1 MRVATPPRARP
12 RPRPRNGDAHLP
24 ADPETERA
32 ALGCVLMAADH
43 SRGEAVAL
51 LESLTGALF
60 TDARTRALFDLARE
74 AVAAG
79 HSPAV
84 LVLGSML
91 KDSGRLSELGATLT
105 EAAGACPSVGLFGE
119 LVGRLRELSLRRWA
133 MAKASELGELAAA
146 PSVSLED
153 VRGRLGELFDATAA
167 AGKRGKP
174 LTVWGLRD
182 ALEYVPPPGGL
193 LAGDADVFKG
203 PEGLTVFAGP
213 PGSGK
218 SRVLDSLAL
227 SGAIGSGYWM
237 GRKIHRRFR
246 TLIIQCEN
254 GAARLKGSMSKMAA
268 NHPEADVEG
277 SIRITLP
284 PDGGLPFGSADF
296 RRELSAAIDSFG
308 PDVVGIDPWT
318 ALGIED
324 NAQAV
329 VEALVRIRS
338 CLPAGDACPALCI
351 VAHTR
356 KPRAETA
363 GRRGR
368 SMMYDVSG
376 SQALVASARCVYVL
390 NPFTDDITDDRVLW
404 SCAKL
409 SNAETA
415 PSDTVWHRRDGDLFA
430 HCDADPEEYFRRQS
444 EGDDR
449 VWLRVEHVQELLEDG
464 RAMTQNRLAKEL
476 ADRFNDG
483 KGSSTAHRWLA
494 RPEFRKHLADAGG
507 LLSWKP

>member
-12 RPRPRNGDAHLP
+12 RPRPRNGEVHLP
-24 ADPETERA
+24 SDAESEIQ

-43 SRGEAVAL
+43 SRGEALAL
-51 LESLTGALF
+51 LDQLTSPMFWDGRVWELVAM
-60 TDARTRALFDLARE
+60 AKE
-74 AVAAG
+74 ASAAG

-84 LVLGSML
+84 IVLAAML
-91 KDSGRLSELGATLT
+91 RDKGHESGPVLLQ
-105 EAAGACPSVGLFGE
+105 EAADSVPGIHLFPTI
-119 LVGRLRELSLRRWA
+119 VGRLKELALRRWA
-133 MAKASELGELAAA
+133 IAKADELSGLAGA
-146 PSVSLED
+146 PTVSLED
-153 VRGRLGELFDATAA
+153 IRGRLGELFEAATT
-167 AGKRGKP
+167 AGRARKP
-174 LTVWGLRD
+174 LTVWSLED
-182 ALEYVPPPGGL
+182 ARGYVPPSGGL
-193 LAGDADVFKG
+193 LIGEADVFKG
-203 PEGLTVFAGP
+203 TEGLTVFAGP

-218 SRVLDSLAL
+218 SLALDSLAL
-227 SGAIGSGYWM
+227 AGAIGSGYWM
-237 GRKIHRRFR
+237 GRKVHRRFR
-246 TLIIQCEN
+246 TLIVQCEN
-254 GAARLKGSMSKMAA
+254 GAARIKGSLESMAEA
-268 NHPEADVEG
+268 HPEADVEG
-277 SIRITLP
+277 SIRISLP
-284 PDGGLPFGSADF
+284 PDGGLPFANAEF
-296 RRELSAAIDSFG
+296 RRELAATIERHQI
-308 PDVVGIDPWT
+308 DVVGIDPWT
-318 ALGIED
+318 ALGVED
-324 NAQAV
+324 TAQAV
-329 VEALVRIRS
+329 VEALIQIRS
-338 CLPAGDACPALCI
+338 CLPGGDACPALVI

-390 NPFTDDITDDRVLW
+390 NPFTDDIQDDRILW

-409 SNAETA
+409 SN
-415 PSDTVWHRRDGDLFA
+415 SDRPPADSVWHRRKGDLFG
-430 HCDADPEEYFRRQS
+430 HCDDDPEEYFRRQS

-494 RPEFRKHLADAGG
+494 RPEFRKHLADSGG